1 MPDPFF
7 ASDKKRKRSRPGGS
21 GGANRMPRVSKGRV
35 QAARDEELDHS
46 DIEGGDI
53 DDMDFQ
59 RDRQPV
65 ALDDDEFVDANETA
79 AEKRVRLARGYLDK
93 VRQDVAEGELVSW
106 TPTLLTRTERAEND
120 YDAAEIDR
128 ELIASRLRQEVVS
141 VPGVAG

>member
-1 MPDPFF
+1 
-7 ASDKKRKRSRPGGS
+7 
-21 GGANRMPRVSKGRV
+21 MPRVSKGRV